1 MLDQLSQKLQKIF
14 KNLRGET
21 KLSPEHIDQALREIR
36 LALLE
41 ADVHFKV
48 VKQFIDSIRSKAL
61 GQEVLESLTPGQQV
75 IKIVRDELVETL
87 GGPSP
92 KLSFSS
98 KLPTTYLL
106 VGLQGSGK
114 TTSAGKLARW
124 LSRNGHRPMLVSTD
138 VYRPAAREQLSIIAN
153 EIGIPIYRGEGVD
166 EPLRLCREALREA
179 GNSGCDVLLIDT
191 AGRLHIDEQ
200 LMEELSKI
208 KELVSPTEILFV
220 ADAMTGQDAVKS
232 ALEFHRQ
239 LGATGVVLTKLDG
252 DARGGAALSIKAVT
266 GQPIKFVGVGE
277 KYDALELFYPDR
289 LVSRILGMGDV
300 LSLIEKAEQAID
312 QKQAVELER
321 KLRTDSFTL
330 EDFRDQLRQMRKLGP
345 LEQILGMLPQIGP
358 FRDLTKVKV
367 DEKELLHVEA
377 IINSMTPRERTHH
390 QVINGSRRKRIAKG
404 SGTSVQQVNQLLK
417 QYVQARKMMKQMSSG
432 MFGKRFRGLKMPD
445 LN

>member
-1 MLDQLSQKLQKIF
+1 
-14 KNLRGET
+14 
-21 KLSPEHIDQALREIR
+21 
-36 LALLE
+36 
-41 ADVHFKV
+41 
-48 VKQFIDSIRSKAL
+48 
-61 GQEVLESLTPGQQV
+61 
-75 IKIVRDELVETL
+75 VETL
-87 GGPSP
+87 GGASP

-98 KLPTTYLL
+98 KLPTVFLL

-114 TTSAGKLARW
+114 TTSSGKLARW

-138 VYRPAAREQLSIIAN
+138 VYRPAAREQLSIIAS

-200 LMEELSKI
+200 LMEELRKI
-208 KELVSPTEILFV
+208 KELVSPAEILFV

-232 ALEFHRQ
+232 ADEFHRQ

-312 QKQAVELER
+312 QEQAVELER

-358 FRDLTKVKV
+358 FKDLTKVKV

-377 IINSMTPRERTHH
+377 IINSMTPRERAHH
-390 QVINGSRRKRIAKG
+390 QIINGSRRKRIARG

-432 MFGKRFRGLKMPD
+432 MFGKRFKGMRMPD